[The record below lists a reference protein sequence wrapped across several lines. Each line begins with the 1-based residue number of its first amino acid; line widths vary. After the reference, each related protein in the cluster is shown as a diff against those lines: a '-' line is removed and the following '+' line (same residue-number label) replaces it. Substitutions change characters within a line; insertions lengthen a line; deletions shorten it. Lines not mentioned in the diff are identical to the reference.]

1 GFAGFVSKDAIIEAA
16 FASNRPGAIY
26 AFLCVV
32 VAAGFTAFYSWRLI
46 FMTFFGERHWSGAA
60 PEYKEGE
67 AGEAAAATAGHAGGA
82 GHSHAPDSHDD
93 PSHGHAAH
101 ESPQVMLI
109 PLAALAL
116 GSVFAGVAFRHLF
129 IGGGYEGFWK
139 GALFLGQNNH
149 ILENME
155 RAPWLVSAS
164 PTIAMLI
171 GVAVAY
177 HMYIVAP
184 DAPRRMAEANP
195 ILYRFLLNKW
205 YFDELYDLIFVRP
218 AFWVGRLFWR
228 GGDGFV
234 IDGFG
239 PDGVSARVLDV
250 TRSVVRIQSGYVYH
264 YAFAMLIG
272 VAALA
277 TWYLFGGIR

>member
-1 GFAGFVSKDAIIEAA
+1 
-16 FASNRPGAIY
+16 
-26 AFLCVV
+26 
-32 VAAGFTAFYSWRLI
+32 
-46 FMTFFGERHWSGAA
+46 M
-60 PEYKEGE
+60 
-67 AGEAAAATAGHAGGA
+67 
-82 GHSHAPDSHDD
+82 
-93 PSHGHAAH
+93 
-101 ESPQVMLI
+101 VMLI
-109 PLAALAL
+109 PLAVLAL
-116 GSVFAGVAFRHLF
+116 GSVLAGVAFRYLF

-139 GALFLGQNNH
+139 DALFLAQNNH

-164 PTIAMLI
+164 PTLAMLI
-171 GVAVAY
+171 GVAIAY
-177 HMYIVAP
+177 YMYIVAP
-184 DAPRRMAEANP
+184 EAPRRLAESNP

-218 AFWVGRLFWR
+218 AFWIGRLFWR

-250 TRSVVRIQSGYVYH
+250 TRNVVRLQSGYVYH